1 MYNFKNMFVSPSAL
15 ERAGAKTTV
24 GPSAMDVIRS
34 LSMKMELI
42 LLCCCLWFGVALA
55 KEWDSKITDVT
66 VYGNMAMI
74 QRSVTLNLQA
84 GENRLA
90 IGHLPATLI
99 DESMHIRLSNEAQV
113 SIQDVK
119 VERWFLEK
127 AEELVSKKIEEQLNA
142 LDREDKNLDN
152 EIKALKSQE
161 KFLASIQ
168 VAADTKSS
176 QELLAG
182 KMDAATWTS
191 TLTFLK
197 KNLNEVYDQ
206 MTDVELKKKELEGKR
221 EVLKKQLQQVQSAR
235 PKEEKAVELI
245 LQARSP
251 LSVEVVLSYLM
262 HDVSWSPTY
271 ELRGLPQEDKVELV
285 YSAEVRQKSGEDWQG
300 VNLVLS
306 TATPALGAQ
315 APELQP
321 WYIYLHK
328 LQPARMMK
336 GAMEQQMQLM
346 RDATVAA
353 APAAEAPPPPSVVE
367 TKGASAI
374 FAISGKRDVPS
385 SEEATKV
392 LVQRHI
398 FPAQMSYLTIPKLS
412 AHAYLKAVFEN
423 NSEYPLI
430 AGSAMTYVDGDY
442 VGKSALENKSVGEKL
457 ELSLGVDANI
467 KIKYELIKRFERNK
481 GMLSKKTEL
490 EYVYKV
496 TCENYRN
503 KPTTLQILDQ
513 VPISRNEDVEV
524 SDVKLQPE
532 PAEWNKENGKLTW
545 NIELK
550 PKEKRE
556 LTIGFLVSYPRDG
569 IINGLF

>member
-1 MYNFKNMFVSPSAL
+1 
-15 ERAGAKTTV
+15 
-24 GPSAMDVIRS
+24 
-34 LSMKMELI
+34 MKMELI
-42 LLCCCLWFGVALA
+42 LLCCCLCFGATLA
-55 KEWDSKITDVT
+55 KEWDSKIFDVT

-74 QRSVTLNLQA
+74 QRSVTVNLQA
-84 GENRLA
+84 GENRLQ
-90 IGHLPATLI
+90 IGHLPTTLI
-99 DESMHIRLSNEAQV
+99 DESMHIRLSNESQV
-113 SIQDVK
+113 AIQDVK

-127 AEELVSKKIEEQLNA
+127 AEELVSKQIEEQLIA
-142 LDREDKNLDN
+142 LDREDKGLDN
-152 EIKALKSQE
+152 EMKALKSQE
-161 KFLASIQ
+161 KFLSSIQ
-168 VAADTKSS
+168 IAADTKSS

-197 KNLNEVYDQ
+197 KNLTEVYNQ
-206 MTDVELKKKELEGKR
+206 MTDLEFRKKELDDKR
-221 EVLKKQLQQVQSAR
+221 EALKKQLQQVQSAR
-235 PKEEKAVELI
+235 PKEEKAVELV
-245 LQARSP
+245 LQARSA
-251 LSVEVVLSYLM
+251 LSVDIVVSYLM

-321 WYIYLHK
+321 WYIYLSK
-328 LQPARMMK
+328 PQPARMMK
-336 GAMEQQMQLM
+336 AAMEPQMQM
-346 RDATVAA
+346 ARDAVAMA
-353 APAAEAPPPPSVVE
+353 VPEAEAPPPPSVVE
-367 TKGASAI
+367 AKGISAN
-374 FAISGKRDVPS
+374 FAISGKRDIPS
-385 SEEATKV
+385 SDDATKV
-392 LVQRHI
+392 LVERHI

-412 AHAYLKAVFEN
+412 AQAYLKAVFEN

-442 VGKSALENKSVGEKL
+442 VGKSVLENKSVGEKL

-467 KIKYELIKRFERNK
+467 KIKYELVKRFERNK

-490 EYVYKV
+490 EYIYKI

-524 SDVKLQPE
+524 SDVHLSPE
-532 PAEWNKENGKLTW
+532 PAEWNKENGKLSW
-545 NIELK
+545 KVELK

-556 LTIGFLVSYPRDG
+556 ITIGFLVSYPRDG